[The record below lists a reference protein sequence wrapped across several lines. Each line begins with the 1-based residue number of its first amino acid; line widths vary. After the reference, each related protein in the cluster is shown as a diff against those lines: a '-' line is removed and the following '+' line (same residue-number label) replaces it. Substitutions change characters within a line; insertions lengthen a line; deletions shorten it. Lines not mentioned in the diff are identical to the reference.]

1 MFSYSTPEDSNLIP
15 NLSSPPSQGSIK
27 TPGWAAGCFKR
38 RLQGYPQVSALPSGL
53 DCRQRERLHLSL
65 IISFLKV
72 SLYRLMLIMSW
83 RDTLKENKLKALT
96 EEQGVSSCCGAI
108 PARVDINP
116 DEAVRNLVNT
126 VSNGEEKL

>member
-1 MFSYSTPEDSNLIP
+1 M
-15 NLSSPPSQGSIK
+15 
-27 TPGWAAGCFKR
+27 
-38 RLQGYPQVSALPSGL
+38 
-53 DCRQRERLHLSL
+53 HLSL

-72 SLYRLMLIMSW
+72 SRYRLMLMSW

-116 DEAVRNLVNT
+116 DVAVRNLVNT
-126 VSNGEEKL
+126 VSNGEEEL

>member
-1 MFSYSTPEDSNLIP
+1 
-15 NLSSPPSQGSIK
+15 
-27 TPGWAAGCFKR
+27 
-38 RLQGYPQVSALPSGL
+38 
-53 DCRQRERLHLSL
+53 
-65 IISFLKV
+65 
-72 SLYRLMLIMSW
+72 MLIMSW